1 MEKLPNDEKN
11 GESATKI
18 EYFGDRKTCA
28 RSGHKAERI
37 WILYIF
43 VFVFVF
49 HVLYFGDRKTYKE
62 VSRKR
67 PYGREKE
74 TRGGELLHGYKC

>member
-18 EYFGDRKTCA
+18 EYFGDRKT
-28 RSGHKAERI
+28 
-37 WILYIF
+37 
-43 VFVFVF
+43 
-49 HVLYFGDRKTYKE
+49 YKE

-67 PYGREKE
+67 PHGREKE

>member
-28 RSGHKAERI
+28 RSGRLAERI

-49 HVLYFGDRKTYKE
+49 HVLYFGNRKTYI
-62 VSRKR
+62 RK
-67 PYGREKE
+67 
-74 TRGGELLHGYKC
+74 

>member
-37 WILYIF
+37 WILYTL
-43 VFVFVF
+43 VFVIVF
-49 HVLYFGDRKTYKE
+49 MFCILVTGRHIRK
-62 VSRKR
+62 
-67 PYGREKE
+67 
-74 TRGGELLHGYKC
+74 

>member
-1 MEKLPNDEKN
+1 M
-11 GESATKI
+11 
-18 EYFGDRKTCA
+18 RKKRPQGRENMDFVYTC
-28 RSGHKAERI
+28 I
-37 WILYIF
+37 CICIY
-43 VFVFVF
+43 
-49 HVLYFGDRKTYKE
+49 VLYFGDRKTYKE